1 VKRISILGHGIAAA
15 ALLALCG
22 HAVAGNF
29 SYSYLEGGLLRT
41 SFDEDVVIAGVA
53 YSDVGGAYFA
63 GSYQFTD
70 HLALGLSAN
79 GQTNSG
85 HGTELN
91 SSAAALWASFI
102 APVGGFTDLSLQ
114 FGFVSG
120 EAEACVYSFC
130 VKADDTGVA
139 FGAGLRHWAT
149 PSVEVNTAVTHV
161 SWDEFDDETI
171 FGIGAAFWFAGH
183 SSIRL
188 GLSFSDDASTFSLG
202 YRYTFGR

>member
-1 VKRISILGHGIAAA
+1 MKRTSILSRGIAAGV
-15 ALLALCG
+15 LLALSG
-22 HAVAGNF
+22 YAVAGNF
-29 SYSYLEGGLLRT
+29 SYTYLEGGLLRT
-41 SFDEDVVIAGVA
+41 SFDEDVVVAGVA
-53 YSDVGGAYFA
+53 YSEVGGAYLA

-70 HLALGLSAN
+70 QFALGLSAN

-91 SSAAALWASFI
+91 SSAAALWGSFI
-102 APVGGFTDLSLQ
+102 APVGGYTDLNLQ
-114 FGFVSG
+114 VGLVSG
-120 EAEACVYSFC
+120 EAEACVYGFC
-130 VKADDTGVA
+130 FKTDDTGVA
-139 FGAGLRHWAT
+139 VGAGLRHWAT

-188 GLSFSDDASTFSLG
+188 DLSFSEDASTFSLG